1 MLEHIREGVEAMTLY
16 ETVFNRKSVRHYR
29 MELLPQDFFR
39 NFRKFEPGIQAFVP
53 GLRYSVEL
61 YNAMDGEAKV
71 KWMFR
76 VKAPYYLVFFSEP
89 GEQAMINAG
98 YILEQIVLYMTS
110 HGVGTCYQGGIR
122 VTDIQGPEGM
132 EPLMVVAFGYA
143 DEKLYRESFRAKRL
157 SLKEISVFKEEP
169 TEETRLM
176 MQAARLAP
184 SSFNS
189 QPWRFMVY
197 QNRIH
202 VFVRKE
208 LIPMG
213 GKKNLVWLNMGI
225 MLCHI
230 SLAAEECWRDIDF
243 ERKDNIAAKEFKNN
257 QYFLSIILI

>member
-1 MLEHIREGVEAMTLY
+1 
-16 ETVFNRKSVRHYR
+16 
-29 MELLPQDFFR
+29 
-39 NFRKFEPGIQAFVP
+39 
-53 GLRYSVEL
+53 
-61 YNAMDGEAKV
+61 
-71 KWMFR
+71 
-76 VKAPYYLVFFSEP
+76 
-89 GEQAMINAG
+89 
-98 YILEQIVLYMTS
+98 
-110 HGVGTCYQGGIR
+110 
-122 VTDIQGPEGM
+122 
-132 EPLMVVAFGYA
+132 
-143 DEKLYRESFRAKRL
+143 
-157 SLKEISVFKEEP
+157 
-169 TEETRLM
+169 M

-213 GKKNLVWLNMGI
+213 CKKNLVWLNMGI